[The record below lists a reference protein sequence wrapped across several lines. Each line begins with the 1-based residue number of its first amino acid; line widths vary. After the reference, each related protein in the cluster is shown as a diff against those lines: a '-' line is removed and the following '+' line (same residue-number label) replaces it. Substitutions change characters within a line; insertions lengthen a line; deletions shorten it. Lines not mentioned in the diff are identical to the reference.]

1 MTRERVEIRNRGYYR
16 TSNVP
21 ICDVLPVR
29 RGNLDAR
36 LPWSISFKVGW
47 SLFSESQRT
56 LDSVLTRVWIRA
68 NVQSKAGCNRQ
79 AVALY
84 DRCLH
89 LSDGQWRIS
98 RNGLSKLKDNVIQL
112 AEWNYTVDKAPRQSL
127 FGRE

>member
-1 MTRERVEIRNRGYYR
+1 MTRERVEIRNLGDYR
-16 TSNVP
+16 TFNIP

-29 RGNLDAR
+29 RGNLNASR
-36 LPWSISFKVGW
+36 LWSTSFEVRW
-47 SLFSESQRT
+47 ALFSECQRT
-56 LDSVLTRVWIRA
+56 LDSVLTRVWIGA
-68 NVQSKAGCNRQ
+68 HVQSKAGCNRQ

-89 LSDGQWRIS
+89 LSDGQWRVS
-98 RNGLSKLKDNVIQL
+98 RNGLSELKDNVIQL